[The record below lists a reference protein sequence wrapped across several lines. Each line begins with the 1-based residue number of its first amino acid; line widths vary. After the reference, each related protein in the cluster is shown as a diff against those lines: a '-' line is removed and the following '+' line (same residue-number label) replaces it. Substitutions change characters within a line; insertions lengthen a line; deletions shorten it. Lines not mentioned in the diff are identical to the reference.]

1 MKGMKLALLVVLL
14 AAACVLLSGCAT
26 TTETTP
32 EAFTA
37 ADNGTTVS
45 IGLGEMFSVS
55 LAENPTTGFL
65 WDITTTDGIAIE
77 SDKYTPDQPP
87 EGDELMTGAGGVHE
101 WVFKTTDSG
110 TQKVMGIYKRPWE
123 NTTGAEDTFELTL
136 NVAQ

>member
-1 MKGMKLALLVVLL
+1 MKGMKLAMLTVSL
-14 AAACVLLSGCAT
+14 AVAAVLLSGCAT

-32 EAFTA
+32 KAFTA

-65 WDITTTDGIAIE
+65 WNITTTDGIAIE
-77 SDKYTPDQPP
+77 SDKYTVEEPP
-87 EGDELMTGAGGVHE
+87 EGEEPMMGAGGVHE
-101 WVFKTTDSG
+101 WVLQTTDAG

-123 NTTGAEDTFELTL
+123 NTTGTEDTFELTL